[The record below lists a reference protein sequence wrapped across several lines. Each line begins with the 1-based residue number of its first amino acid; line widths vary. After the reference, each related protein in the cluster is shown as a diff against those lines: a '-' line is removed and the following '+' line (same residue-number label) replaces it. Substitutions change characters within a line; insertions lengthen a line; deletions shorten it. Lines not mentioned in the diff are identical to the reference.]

1 MGARAT
7 AGASMALDFDALALD
22 QPTLTASGTPLLLP
36 IEAIDE
42 DPAQP
47 RLEFDAEA
55 LQQLADTIAQR
66 GVRQPVSVRTHPGLP
81 GRWMLNFGARRLRA
95 SHLAGKTA
103 IPAFVDE
110 AADSYDQVIE
120 NEQRE
125 GLKPLELAL
134 FVQRRMASGD
144 RQAEIARSLG
154 KSRAYITF
162 VSALIDAPDWLI
174 ALYRSG
180 KCRGIAELYEL
191 RKLHA
196 SQPHAVETWVDGRGS
211 VSRADTQALKDHLA
225 ASRPNSEPITARPVA
240 PTTAGTSAAVTT
252 PRPTPDVNALLRPV
266 LRAVHQGREV
276 EIVLDAI
283 PKLDG
288 RVLIADRSDAR
299 QMEVDAAEVQLV
311 GMVAR

>member
-1 MGARAT
+1 
-7 AGASMALDFDALALD
+7 MALDFDALALD

-36 IEAIDE
+36 IDAIDE

-134 FVQRRMASGD
+134 FVQRRLVAGD
-144 RQAEIARSLG
+144 SQADIARRLG
-154 KSRAYITF
+154 KSRTYVMYAT
-162 VSALIDAPDWLI
+162 ALIYAPDWLLN
-174 ALYRSG
+174 AYRNG
-180 KCRGIAELYEL
+180 RCRGSRELHEL
-191 RKLHA
+191 RGLHA
-196 SQPHAVETWVDGRGS
+196 EHPKPVEDWMEATEVISRDRIAALRAGLSVPATPPQPPAAKAIVAIDPT
-211 VSRADTQALKDHLA
+211 RARTPLPAGLNGA
-225 ASRPNSEPITARPVA
+225 ASRALRNS
-240 PTTAGTSAAVTT
+240 AGVT
-252 PRPTPDVNALLRPV
+252 RLV
-266 LRAVHQGREV
+266 LQADLDGQGVEV
-276 EIVLDAI
+276 VLDAMPARDGDVRVRRI
-283 PKLDG
+283 TGGEMLDVAAARLTLL
-288 RVLIADRSDAR
+288 RV
-299 QMEVDAAEVQLV
+299 
-311 GMVAR
+311 VAR